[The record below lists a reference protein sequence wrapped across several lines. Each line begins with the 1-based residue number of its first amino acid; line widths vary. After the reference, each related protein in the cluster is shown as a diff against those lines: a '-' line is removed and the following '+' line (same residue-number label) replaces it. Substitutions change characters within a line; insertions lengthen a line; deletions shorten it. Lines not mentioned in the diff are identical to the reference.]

1 MDPRTLGRQVLDRRK
16 NMGLSQEALAERA
29 GVSRNYISIIERG
42 EAHNVSTNILGQLA
56 VALGTTPT
64 ELMGQP
70 DQAEVLISPVLRE
83 FGLKAQLSF
92 AAIDSLARIPRRGR
106 EPQSL
111 HERQQLYDAVR
122 PYLDDADSSDD

>member
-1 MDPRTLGRQVLDRRK
+1 MDPRTVGRQVLDRRK
-16 NMGLSQEALAERA
+16 SMGLSQEALADRA

-42 EAHNVSTNILGQLA
+42 EAHNVSTKILGQLA

-70 DQAEVLISPVLRE
+70 DQAEILISRTLRE
-83 FGLKAQLSF
+83 FGLEGELSY
-92 AAIDSLARIPRRGR
+92 ATIDRLARIPRRGR
-106 EPQSL
+106 EPQSV
-111 HERQQLYDAVR
+111 HEWQQLYEAVR